1 MPPKSAG
8 QIVIQ
13 MMETELITV
22 RLIGLTGLY
31 CHRMSAKAKRQLM
44 LGGRKKTAAERLQL
58 KHHPREEFVDSMHV
72 EKGFHPHTH
81 VKFPSMAVK
90 AAMATAALQV
100 EGIRKTDVQRLV
112 YLPDE
117 WIPIFGIPRLRLDIT
132 RSADIAKTPDVRTRA
147 YFAEWATEVRIRFTR
162 PALNSQAIIALLA
175 NAGIMCGI
183 GDYRQEK
190 GKGNF
195 GTFEY
200 LPGDVP
206 EGLRDVEA
214 QWEAI
219 ANPLPQN
226 EESAELLAE
235 YDGEIEGRA

>member
-1 MPPKSAG
+1 MPPKTAG
-8 QIVIQ
+8 PIIVPQ
-13 MMETELITV
+13 METELVVV
-22 RLIGLTGLY
+22 RLKGLTGLY

-58 KHHPREEFVDSMHV
+58 KHHPREEFVDSMHI
-72 EKGFHPHTH
+72 EKDFHEHSH
-81 VKFPSMAVK
+81 VKFPSMSVK

-117 WIPIFGIPRLRLDIT
+117 WIPVFGIPRLRMDIT

-147 YFAEWATEVRIRFTR
+147 YFSEWATEVRIQFTR
-162 PALNSQAIIALLA
+162 PTLNAQAIIALLY
-175 NAGIMCGI
+175 NAGLMCGI

-195 GTFEY
+195 GTFEVVTD
-200 LPGDVP
+200 LPEHLLDVN
-206 EGLRDVEA
+206 A
-214 QWEAI
+214 QWRAI
-219 ANPLPQN
+219 EEPQPDN
-226 EESAELLAE
+226 DESAELLAE
-235 YDGEIEGRA
+235 YDAEVESRA